1 LNKNVNYKLKI
12 FEPVFTLEAM
22 MIALVEAGG
31 GGRLLLG
38 R

>member
-1 LNKNVNYKLKI
+1 LSKNVNYKLKI
-12 FEPVFTLEAM
+12 FEPVFTLTGV
-22 MIALVEAGG
+22 MIEHVEAGG